1 MTSARKSYI
10 SKSVQKKENYTCW
23 KVWKY
28 SLVSEDSFIKN
39 NLYMTLGLKRLLS
52 INGKNFD
59 FQKIP
64 FGYVFSIA
72 IKVLLWGCG

>member
-1 MTSARKSYI
+1 
-10 SKSVQKKENYTCW
+10 
-23 KVWKY
+23 
-28 SLVSEDSFIKN
+28 
-39 NLYMTLGLKRLLS
+39 MTLGLKRLLS

-72 IKVLLWGCG
+72 IKVLLRGCG